1 MSNPLG
7 LVLDRLGAAGCDPR
21 PTSSGHEARCPA
33 HDDRRASL
41 SVGTG
46 DDGRVLVRCHA
57 GCPTDAVVAALGMT
71 MPDLF
76 SDASSPVAVPRPR
89 PVTRIKP
96 AEPVDMFPTVEALV
110 AHVGTWR
117 LPSSMHWVYHD
128 ADGLPVGVVF
138 RFDPPGKSKYFNQGR
153 RFPDGRWAMKAMPT
167 PRPLYRLPAVLSS
180 TGPLWVCEGE
190 KAADALVSIGLE
202 ATTSPGG
209 AEAAGKADWSPVAGR
224 EVVVVPDH
232 DDPGE
237 AYAADVARLARAAR
251 AGSVLVVR
259 LVDLWPG
266 LPVKGDAHD
275 WVEAHDAIEPD
286 ALRGSLVRAAADAA
300 DAAVVGIAIT
310 AAGTSESSPPT
321 AVARLV
327 SISAAIESWR
337 KQERL
342 PVVETGFA
350 PLDDA
355 GGGGLPVGGLT
366 VFAGPPGVGKS
377 AFALQAT
384 LGALRVDPTLRATWA
399 AGEMTVEGIAQRAVV
414 NWAAGPANRNVS
426 MKGAADRTKAA
437 LAVAADLE
445 TAVGDRLQ
453 LLPAPLPVEDILDVV
468 AATGSKLLVVDFLQL
483 VEVAGATDRRHEV
496 DSVVRALRTVATQQG
511 VAVVL
516 LSNIAKNVGGDARA
530 GVVGKESSEVDFAAD
545 ILFLGVEDDPGSD
558 ARERPVRWRCLKNR
572 NGERLD
578 LETTFNGSRQWF
590 AHEATT
596 PVHADFADFAPAG
609 GKP

>member
-1 MSNPLG
+1 
-7 LVLDRLGAAGCDPR
+7 
-21 PTSSGHEARCPA
+21 
-33 HDDRRASL
+33 
-41 SVGTG
+41 
-46 DDGRVLVRCHA
+46 
-57 GCPTDAVVAALGMT
+57 
-71 MPDLF
+71 
-76 SDASSPVAVPRPR
+76 
-89 PVTRIKP
+89 
-96 AEPVDMFPTVEALV
+96 
-110 AHVGTWR
+110 
-117 LPSSMHWVYHD
+117 
-128 ADGLPVGVVF
+128 
-138 RFDPPGKSKYFNQGR
+138 
-153 RFPDGRWAMKAMPT
+153 
-167 PRPLYRLPAVLSS
+167 
-180 TGPLWVCEGE
+180 
-190 KAADALVSIGLE
+190 
-202 ATTSPGG
+202 
-209 AEAAGKADWSPVAGR
+209 
-224 EVVVVPDH
+224 
-232 DDPGE
+232 
-237 AYAADVARLARAAR
+237 
-251 AGSVLVVR
+251 
-259 LVDLWPG
+259 
-266 LPVKGDAHD
+266 
-275 WVEAHDAIEPD
+275 
-286 ALRGSLVRAAADAA
+286 
-300 DAAVVGIAIT
+300 
-310 AAGTSESSPPT
+310 
-321 AVARLV
+321 
-327 SISAAIESWR
+327 
-337 KQERL
+337 
-342 PVVETGFA
+342 
-350 PLDDA
+350 
-355 GGGGLPVGGLT
+355 
-366 VFAGPPGVGKS
+366 
-377 AFALQAT
+377 
-384 LGALRVDPTLRATWA
+384 
-399 AGEMTVEGIAQRAVV
+399 MTVEGIAQRAVV